1 MDFITIAILFCMVLA
16 CVSCGC
22 LFGYFARMDIKAKA
36 MSTYDRA
43 KERYRERFMES
54 VDKKHTYE
62 SVEEKLLSRGIK
74 FRMGSNF
81 SPFDYLAMRF
91 LIGLLIGFLCM
102 LLHPLMIIPGTV
114 GGFYLVG
121 WYFRHEDKYDNGE
134 MMEDIS
140 SMYGIVAL
148 QLKNSIYLAD
158 VIYECA
164 LNVNYKRLKQALLEL
179 NMEYKQFS
187 DIKTAADSFRRKFN
201 NEYIDMFAKTI
212 EQAEESGDAVDLF
225 RDMESQIKG
234 INEALIMRQERK
246 IRNVADIFMVLVF
259 IGAVLFMGYTMVS
272 MMSSMSLGI

>member
-1 MDFITIAILFCMVLA
+1 MDWLTIAILA
-16 CVSCGC
+16 CLVIACISCGC
-22 LFGYFARMDIKAKA
+22 LFGYFANLDIKAGAVSAYDKA
-36 MSTYDRA
+36 KDKY
-43 KERYRERFMES
+43 KERFMENI
-54 VDKKHTYE
+54 DRKHSYE
-62 SVEEKLLSRGIK
+62 AIEDKLLSRGIK

-81 SPFDYLAMRF
+81 SPFDYLVMRS
-91 LIGLLIGFLCM
+91 LLGLLFGFVCM
-102 LLHPLMIIPGTV
+102 IFHPFMILPGTIA
-114 GGFYLVG
+114 GFYLVG
-121 WYFRHEDKYDNGE
+121 WYFKHEDKYDNGE
-134 MMEDIS
+134 MMEDIGH
-140 SMYGIVAL
+140 MYGIVAL

-225 RDMESQIKG
+225 RDMEAQING

-246 IRNVADIFMVLVF
+246 TKNIADIFMVLVF
-259 IGAVLFMGYTMVS
+259 IGAVLFMGYTMVA
-272 MMSSMSLGI
+272 MMGSMSIGI